1 MNRHRTSFE
10 AKQGKQAKALWRWF
24 IASALFPAITCP
36 AMADEYW
43 RCEYEIDKGL
53 KAHPV
58 FQVTADEIVHLG
70 GKDRY
75 RLLQN
80 SPTVIVG
87 ARSSHSYDLV
97 EKHDV
102 EDASL
107 VFIDKRTGTYRELLL
122 ILAKDFDGPFQFQ
135 GKCVKGTKR

>member
-1 MNRHRTSFE
+1 V
-10 AKQGKQAKALWRWF
+10 AKGW
-24 IASALFPAITCP
+24 IAGLLLTGAVTCP
-36 AMADEYW
+36 AAADEYW
-43 RCEYEIDKGL
+43 ACDYEIDPGIKS
-53 KAHPV
+53 HPI
-58 FQVTADEIVHLG
+58 FQVTADEIIALN
-70 GKDRY
+70 KKTRY

-102 EDASL
+102 EDGAL

-122 ILAKDFDGPFQFQ
+122 ILAKDFNGPFQFQ